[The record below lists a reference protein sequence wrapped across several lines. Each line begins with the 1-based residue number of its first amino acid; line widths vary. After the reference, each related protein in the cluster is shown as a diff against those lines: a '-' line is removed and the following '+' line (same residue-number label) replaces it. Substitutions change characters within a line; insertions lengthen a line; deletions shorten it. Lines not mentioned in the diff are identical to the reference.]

1 MDQGIELFI
10 KDSFIEDKAD
20 TLRESFEVFEKCNLE
35 DHEIQFNSILMQESS
50 VDTIELL
57 NDFEQLVVSN
67 LKYILGTYAV
77 KVIDDTPIS
86 LMNQICTGL
95 VDTEFYLDGVEIL
108 RIIEAD
114 LDAEEKLAL
123 MLQSVT
129 GIDDQLILAHLSS
142 VSDSLI
148 SRVEEVFI
156 RNSFEPQEEIE
167 QRAKEHVVL
176 KEVANVVRFL
186 GADNLIGLNLI
197 KAGVRVNAQ
206 FLQYLRYFEKHLD
219 DMKIPELAKEL
230 FVLLTMSSDGNK
242 NVLLTYSKHSNVL
255 FHELDK
261 VSKIYSELNNLIA
274 SFDRYM
280 LKRSSLAVDNNKD
293 IK

>member
-20 TLRESFEVFEKCNLE
+20 TLRESLEVFEKCNLE
-35 DHEIQFNSILMQESS
+35 DYEIQFNSILMQESS

-57 NDFEQLVVSN
+57 NDFEQLVISN

-86 LMNQICTGL
+86 MMNQICTGL
-95 VDTEFYLDGVEIL
+95 ADTEFYLDGVEIL
-108 RIIEAD
+108 RVIEAD
-114 LDAEEKLAL
+114 LDTEEKLAL
-123 MLQSVT
+123 ILQSVT
-129 GIDDQLILAHLSS
+129 GIDDQLILAHLFS

-148 SRVEEVFI
+148 SRIEEVFI
-156 RNSFEPQEEIE
+156 KNSFEPQEEIE
-167 QRAKEHVVL
+167 QRSKEHMVL

-206 FLQYLRYFEKHLD
+206 FLQYLKYFEKHLD

-242 NVLLTYSKHSNVL
+242 NVLITYSKHSNVL

-280 LKRSSLAVDNNKD
+280 LQRSSLATDNNKD